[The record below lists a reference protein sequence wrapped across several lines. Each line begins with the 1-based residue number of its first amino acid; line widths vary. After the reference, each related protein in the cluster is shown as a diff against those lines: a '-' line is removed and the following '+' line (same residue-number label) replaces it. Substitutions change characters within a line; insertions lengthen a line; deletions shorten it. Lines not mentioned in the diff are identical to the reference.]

1 MRSQRR
7 TEENMAAVGGGG
19 GWEMKVRLEL
29 SSLSSSHQWE
39 LVRCR
44 RVAAM
49 GLGREGVRVRV
60 CGKES
65 RQCRMHGP
73 RDDGI
78 EYTLGPS
85 QHFRPVAAMGV
96 VVAVVVVPVAWWW

>member
-1 MRSQRR
+1 
-7 TEENMAAVGGGG
+7 MAAVGGGG

-96 VVAVVVVPVAWWW
+96 VVEVVVVPVAWWW